1 MAVRTQAPLCRQ
13 EHLRAGATGRP
24 LPPVPLPFP
33 PSPLLIL
40 GADSAAR
47 GVPCGSCRE
56 TVINPALFSGSF
68 RRSRAQTRL
77 FFLKGHKI

>member
-1 MAVRTQAPLCRQ
+1 MAVRTQAPLCQ
-13 EHLRAGATGRP
+13 HEHLRAGATGHP
-24 LPPVPLPFP
+24 VPPEPLPFP
-33 PSPLLIL
+33 ASPLLIP

-47 GVPCGSCRE
+47 AVPCGSRRE